1 MTEIA
6 NIRPNVILVLT
17 DDQGFGDV
25 RLHGNPIIDTPKLA
39 RVAALR
45 ADTGQ
50 FADRPL
56 PHSNRNCECFQ

>member
-25 RLHGNPIIDTPKLA
+25 RLHGNPIIDTPNLDRLA
-39 RVAALR
+39 
-45 ADTGQ
+45 ADGP
-50 FADRPL
+50 D
-56 PHSNRNCECFQ
+56 SNRNCECFQ

>member
-25 RLHGNPIIDTPKLA
+25 RLHGNPIIDTPNLDRLA
-39 RVAALR
+39 
-45 ADTGQ
+45 ADGPDSRISLCRRS
-50 FADRPL
+50 ARRHGPV
-56 PHSNRNCECFQ
+56 C

>member
-25 RLHGNPIIDTPKLA
+25 RLHGNPIIDTPNL
-39 RVAALR
+39 
-45 ADTGQ
+45 
-50 FADRPL
+50 DR
-56 PHSNRNCECFQ
+56 ECCQ